1 MKASKTELRD
11 FEIVAVQEGVTT
23 SDVKNIVNSFFD
35 VLVSESRKLPFDN
48 PQKIFSKE
56 AFDRL
61 AVIRQIPF
69 IGRLGPSYSRYLK
82 WRANEAKEIKMVPK
96 HLARKKFT
104 KDEVEVIA
112 EMVLKGEGY
121 APPERK
127 RNNNYKRVWLVGQ
140 EGKKS
145 ARQVIPKER

>member
-1 MKASKTELRD
+1 MRKNKTESRD
-11 FEIVAVQEGVTT
+11 FEIIAEREGVTT

-35 VLVSESRKLPFDN
+35 VLVSESRKLPFDT
-48 PQKIFSKE
+48 PRKIFSKA
-56 AFDRL
+56 AFEKN
-61 AVIRQIPF
+61 VSVQNIPF
-69 IGRLGPSYSRYLK
+69 IGRFGPSYTRYLK
-82 WRANEAKEIKMVPK
+82 WRANESKGIRMVPREA
-96 HLARKKFT
+96 ARKKYT
-104 KDEVEVIA
+104 SEEIETIA

-140 EGKKS
+140 DKKKS

>member
-11 FEIVAVQEGVTT
+11 FEIVANQLGVSV

-56 AFDRL
+56 VFDRF
-61 AVIRQIPF
+61 AVVRQIPF

-104 KDEVEVIA
+104 KDEVETIA

>member
-1 MKASKTELRD
+1 MKVSKTELRN
-11 FEIVAVQEGVTT
+11 FEIVAKQLGVSV

-61 AVIRQIPF
+61 AVVRQIPF

-104 KDEVEVIA
+104 KDEVEAIA